1 MYLMHLESLTPCQS
15 VVTDVSSGQFSIQSS
30 NEYTQLYTLWLF
42 VMPDTYIIN
51 KATYVI
57 KPDRDV

>member
-15 VVTDVSSGQFSIQSS
+15 VVTDVSSFPSS
-30 NEYTQLYTLWLF
+30 LPMNTQLYTLWLF
-42 VMPDTYIIN
+42 VMPDTYFIN